1 MDGLT
6 ITRIDHGDHGEYRAH
21 LAGSD
26 HVGRLT
32 WVKRGEA
39 RVAEHTIVPPAIGGR
54 GIAGELVK
62 ALIADA
68 REQGFRI
75 VPQCSYVAAQFAR
88 HPEWADLR
96 AN

>member
-1 MDGLT
+1 MEGLT

-39 RVAEHTIVPPAIGGR
+39 RVAEHTVVPPAIGGR
-54 GIAGELVK
+54 GIAAELVE

-68 REQGFRI
+68 REHGFRI

-88 HPEWADLR
+88 HPEWANLR
-96 AN
+96 AD